1 MLASWSRH
9 RKRDLDARSAV
20 IVRVKCARLSSTALP
35 RPQGKQTTWNAS
47 LPSTQLDAG
56 FHNQH
61 PVRCRPLPGGFL
73 CTVIV
78 YAQKGF
84 TTPLNSPVF
93 LPGQMLWRYLLK
105 LTGWGGLLHGN
116 KGIGAGSISLPMNGV
131 SLPVRQFLMS
141 CARKMTSVWK

>member
-1 MLASWSRH
+1 MLALWSRH

-20 IVRVKCARLSSTALP
+20 IVRVKCASLPSTVLP

-84 TTPLNSPVF
+84 TAPLNSPVF
-93 LPGQMLWRYLLK
+93 LPRQMLWRIPVK
-105 LTGWGGLLHGN
+105 IDRAGACCVGS
-116 KGIGAGSISLPMNGV
+116 KGIGAGSLSLPMNDA
-131 SLPVRQFLMS
+131 SLPMRRFLMS
-141 CARKMTSVWK
+141 CVRKMTSVWV